1 MKSALHQIGKTSLAA
16 ALSGAVL
23 LSAQTTHAAALSVS
37 QQPLMLI
44 QGVAP
49 NMLVTLDDSGSM
61 AFAYAPDSISRYGNY
76 TFFASNSFNPM
87 YYDPNTQYKLPK
99 KVTLSN
105 GQIQVQDYPK
115 PSFTA
120 AWRNGFTQQ
129 GQVDLSRYYRPTISY
144 SGGSSA
150 GSESSMHSSRPAF
163 YYQYSGSGCSS
174 TNESCYKRVDIVGAD
189 QQQNFAN
196 WYSFYRTR
204 ALATQTAANLAFY
217 SLPEN
222 ARISWQLLNNS
233 YCQIGSGS
241 SNCYNNYL
249 RDFTGQHR
257 VNFFKW
263 LENLSVNGGTPLRQA
278 MTRAGEFLKKTGVNG
293 PYAYRPGTQ
302 AAPEYSCRGSYHI
315 LMTDGLW
322 NNDSASVGNADS
334 TSRSLPD
341 GKNYSSQT
349 PYRDAASNTLADQAF
364 HYWATDARPDIDDN
378 IKPYIPYP
386 DKANPSAEYWNP
398 R

>member
-61 AFAYAPDSISRYGNY
+61 AFAYAPDSISRYGND

-87 YYDPNTQYKLPK
+87 YYDPNTRYKLPK

-150 GSESSMHSSRPAF
+150 GSESSMP
-163 YYQYSGSGCSS
+163 
-174 TNESCYKRVDIVGAD
+174 K
-189 QQQNFAN
+189 
-196 WYSFYRTR
+196 
-204 ALATQTAANLAFY
+204 
-217 SLPEN
+217 
-222 ARISWQLLNNS
+222 
-233 YCQIGSGS
+233 
-241 SNCYNNYL
+241 
-249 RDFTGQHR
+249 
-257 VNFFKW
+257 
-263 LENLSVNGGTPLRQA
+263 
-278 MTRAGEFLKKTGVNG
+278 
-293 PYAYRPGTQ
+293 
-302 AAPEYSCRGSYHI
+302 APEIGIIR
-315 LMTDGLW
+315 
-322 NNDSASVGNADS
+322 
-334 TSRSLPD
+334 
-341 GKNYSSQT
+341 
-349 PYRDAASNTLADQAF
+349 
-364 HYWATDARPDIDDN
+364 
-378 IKPYIPYP
+378 
-386 DKANPSAEYWNP
+386 
-398 R
+398 